1 MSYPVSAYGKLPL
14 SKEYLKHAC
23 YEGVA
28 ERLREFIDRG
38 YDRFAAQPVR
48 VRDGALRRFVFT
60 GDGASGDGAESAVG
74 WIRNSRDQGKRV
86 FPFVV
91 FARVPW
97 RDLPTGA
104 ERVQGLAPLFDS
116 LAAPEARLAE
126 LDDRDQFFEE
136 ARELQAESLD
146 PHPGGD
152 LGLTIHDWANRLYP
166 EDGEYVWVRAL
177 WRAALL
183 KSVLQSGSTAPAA
196 LAYRVPIATD
206 LDPLAQVDL
215 WRALLARVFPTGGAR
230 QARPI
235 GTVVW
240 SADGEPSCAYLIERS
255 PLTEDFAIF
264 VNGKSPPEDHFTD
277 LLDLSGRLPTDGFSG
292 FKERVEAMMFRSNA
306 TCQDLRELDP
316 FV

>member
-28 ERLREFIDRG
+28 ERLREFIDQG

-48 VRDGALRRFVFT
+48 VREGAIRRFVFT
-60 GDGASGDGAESAVG
+60 RDDSESAVG

-86 FPFVV
+86 FPFLV

-97 RDLPTGA
+97 RDFGSGS
-104 ERVQGLAPLFDS
+104 ERSLRLGPVFDS
-116 LAAPEARLAE
+116 LAAPEARLAS
-126 LDDRDQFFEE
+126 LDDRDRFFEE
-136 ARELQAESLD
+136 VRELQASPLD
-146 PHPGGD
+146 PQPVND
-152 LGLTIHDWANRLYP
+152 LGVTIHDWANRLYP

-183 KSVLQSGSTAPAA
+183 KSVLQSGSTAPSAA
-196 LAYRVPIATD
+196 AYRVPIAAD
-206 LDPLAQVDL
+206 LDPLEQVDL
-215 WRALLARVFPTGGAR
+215 WRALLARVFPAGGGR
-230 QARPI
+230 NARPI

-240 SADGEPSCAYLIERS
+240 SAEGEPSCAYLIERA
-255 PLTEDFAIF
+255 PRTEDFAVF
-264 VNGKSPPEDHFTD
+264 VNGKSVPDDHFTD

-306 TCQDLRELDP
+306 SCQDLRELDP